1 MATGEPPFAGDSPY
15 VIMNAR
21 VTGDPQAPRKI
32 NPNLT
37 PVLEEIILH
46 AMERDPKRR
55 YQTALEMRIEL
66 ENYEAVVM
74 TSRHARLQAPQVWK
88 SRFRMVPLIIGFVI
102 LQVVV
107 FLLLLWHFQKH

>member
-1 MATGEPPFAGDSPY
+1 
-15 VIMNAR
+15 MNAR